1 MNAELRRNA
10 KKKKKEFKKDFFKL
24 IKKKKKDFKKD
35 FFKLINNAENLWKM

>member
-10 KKKKKEFKKDFFKL
+10 
-24 IKKKKKDFKKD
+24 KKKDFKKD